1 MAENMLYGYIFK
13 FLNPKTSCCTLP
25 QILDGD
31 HLEHRLLYS
40 AVAEDM
46 ALRWGGGGVSL
57 LDLGCGDAHY
67 IAATLHSTGL
77 AQHVGRYTG
86 VDLAE
91 PALEVRLQGA
101 GLSPKMQVP
110 LKVHIILVIQ

>member
-1 MAENMLYGYIFK
+1 
-13 FLNPKTSCCTLP
+13 
-25 QILDGD
+25 
-31 HLEHRLLYS
+31 
-40 AVAEDM
+40 M
-46 ALRWGGGGVSL
+46 ALNWGRGGVSL

-91 PALEVRLQGA
+91 PALEVR
-101 GLSPKMQVP
+101 V
-110 LKVHIILVIQ
+110 